1 MAKKKLPKTNAIR
14 LVEQK
19 RIPYNE
25 YTYEWSE
32 DHLGAQI
39 VAQQLG
45 EDENQ
50 VFKTL
55 VAVGNKTG
63 VIVAVI
69 PGNQSL
75 DLKKLAKISGNKKV
89 EMLPLKELETTTG
102 YIRGGCS
109 PIGMKKLFPTYI
121 HESAQSF
128 PTIIVSA
135 GQRGLQLELAADA
148 MAELIRGKFA
158 DITE

>member
-32 DHLGAQI
+32 DHLGAQT

-109 PIGMKKLFPTYI
+109 PIGMKKLFLTYI

-135 GQRGLQLELAADA
+135 GQRGLQLELAAEA
-148 MAELIRGKFA
+148 MADLIRGKFA

>member
-25 YTYEWSE
+25 YIYEWSE
-32 DHLGAQI
+32 DHLGAQT

-135 GQRGLQLELAADA
+135 GQRGLQLELAAKA
-148 MAELIRGKFA
+148 MADLIRGKFA